1 MGLTQE
7 TEIKALTN
15 MALSSTD
22 LSTAVGCLVRARLLQ
37 PKGRLESGAVGFV
50 KGNTSPQEYYD
61 ERRTLITERFEA
73 GAKLGKLPKMVDLA
87 DEFSCSLSVVHEIKQ
102 EWINED
108 GANAA

>member
-37 PKGRLESGAVGFV
+37 PKGRLEAGCGFV
-50 KGNTSPQEYYD
+50 KGNTSPQEYYE
-61 ERRTLITERFEA
+61 ERRKLIAERFEA

-102 EWINED
+102 DWLKEE
-108 GANAA
+108 AA

>member
-1 MGLTQE
+1 MGITQE

-37 PKGRLESGAVGFV
+37 PKGRLEVGEGWV
-50 KGNTSPQEYYD
+50 MGNATPQEYYE
-61 ERRTLITERFEA
+61 ERRKLIAERFEA

-87 DEFSCSLSVVHEIKQ
+87 DEFSCSLSVVHEVKQ
-102 EWINED
+102 DWLKEQE
-108 GANAA
+108 AA